1 MIDMNLE
8 NIRCQWEEDKPKY
21 CEFGKFAE
29 ETLVAAC
36 RTAGIPIVDTSRR
49 VKDTAN
55 LLKKILLRGYSYE
68 QMFDKIGVRIV
79 PAFRQD
85 VPRVVEE
92 VKRKFTIIKKDCKQ
106 WSLGPE
112 RMGYTG
118 VHLDVRHE
126 EYHNMI
132 CEVQVRTVYQDAWAN
147 ASHLIAYKPGRGL
160 PDEIQRQ
167 VNLLSAVTE
176 VADLHFDQIKTAID
190 CLPDAEPVRI
200 ALLLERHFLTL
211 VGAKYDETLTFET
224 IIHLL
229 PALKELHGGPVAYIN
244 EFVDEHR
251 EDLTEVYRKHIDV
264 NASPRYLFLFQPESI
279 AIFALLVERP
289 FQLRNLWQ
297 ERYPDQMLA
306 NMAEIWG
313 TPLYDTVM

>member
-1 MIDMNLE
+1 MSDIDLE
-8 NIRCQWEEDKPKY
+8 GIRCQWEEDKQKY

-29 ETLVAAC
+29 KTLAIAC

-49 VKDTAN
+49 VKDTAS
-55 LLKKILLRGYSYE
+55 LLKKILRTGYPYE

-85 VPRVVEE
+85 VPRVVKQVEKNLT
-92 VKRKFTIIKKDCKQ
+92 VVKKDYKQ
-106 WSLGPE
+106 WSLAPD
-112 RMGYTG
+112 RMGYTA
-118 VHLDVRHE
+118 VHLDVKHE
-126 EYHNMI
+126 KYNNVI

-147 ASHLIAYKPGRGL
+147 ASHLIAYKPGRAL

-176 VADLHFDQIKTAID
+176 VADMHFDQIRTAID

-200 ALLLERHFLTL
+200 AILLERHFLTF
-211 VGAKYDETLTFET
+211 VGVKYDETLTFAT
-224 IIHLL
+224 VTHLL
-229 PALKELHGGPVAYIN
+229 PVLKELRGGPITYIN

-251 EDLTEVYRKHIDV
+251 EELAEVYRKHIDV

-279 AIFALLVERP
+279 AIFALIEERR
-289 FQLRNLWQ
+289 FQLQELWQ
-297 ERYPDQMLA
+297 DRYPDQMLSD
-306 NMAEIWG
+306 MAEIWG
-313 TPLYDTVM
+313 QPLYETVI